1 MWCISVILHGIIIII
16 FSPKT
21 QLILLLTCVSLWL
34 VVCDFFSH
42 PCFSIFVIHLEK
54 KLTLVF
60 CGPIIIAVRF
70 FCIYISNIIG
80 SFIAIIWTWGR
91 HCCIILHHRI
101 KHVDGCRG
109 GLPHKGNCFLKSRHD
124 NSLVD
129 SMFLILNNIYW
140 IIYMAWTIHLYHYE
154 PYCHRKKAYAEDQV
168 QFHLKIIFMSDLCV
182 IYFVLLIY
190 FMFYV

>member
-1 MWCISVILHGIIIII
+1 MCV
-16 FSPKT
+16 P
-21 QLILLLTCVSLWL
+21 LIGCVWFFFPPMFQYFCNTFGKKINPCVLWPNYN
-34 VVCDFFSH
+34 S
-42 PCFSIFVIHLEK
+42 SQI
-54 KLTLVF
+54 
-60 CGPIIIAVRF
+60 F
-70 FCIYISNIIG
+70 FCIYISDIIG
-80 SFIAIIWTWGR
+80 SFIAIIWNWGR

-168 QFHLKIIFMSDLCV
+168 QFHLKIIFMSDLCF